1 MESSNNKKQLMAL
14 NVYYKPDTVFS
25 TFHTF
30 SCIRG
35 MTSHFIE
42 ESKDLSP

>member
-1 MESSNNKKQLMAL
+1 MESSNTKKQLMAL

-35 MTSHFIE
+35 MT
-42 ESKDLSP
+42 